1 MLISHL
7 SIQRH
12 SILLF
17 ICITVVLAPLSLALS
32 AEPLRVVTENWY
44 PFNYLAN
51 DGKIEGR
58 STDYVNQLLKEAEI
72 DYLIEVLPWTR
83 AMNLAETK
91 ANIAIYTILKTAD
104 REPLFHWICPIA
116 KKQTHRIYKLSSR
129 TEIHVNAENE
139 LKNYSVA
146 VTRETFLHGYMINRG
161 LKEGHNLQLTAED
174 KLNITLFLAGRV
186 DLLAEFDSNID
197 TILQDSGLTQNDLK
211 PIFDIP
217 ASRYPDYCLG
227 ISKQTPLALVNKIR
241 LTQQRLQSQQLIK
254 IE

>member
-161 LKEGHNLQLTAED
+161 LKEG
-174 KLNITLFLAGRV
+174 
-186 DLLAEFDSNID
+186 NID

-227 ISKQTPLALVNKIR
+227 ISKQTPIALVNKIR